1 MALRS
6 ITRTLWSLFKA
17 LVLVSLLVVI
27 AITAF
32 VNLAPTFGANP
43 SGESLVKVQ
52 ASPNFINGNFV
63 NLVDTPLNTRSSGEP
78 FSLTTFIFPP
88 EGKNPTRPLPSQRF
102 NPAEFNNGEFVWFG
116 HSTILFKTSALTII
130 TDPVFNRGSPVPLI
144 AEPFDYEHKPTLSDL
159 PLIDVVLISHDHY
172 DHLDHIAIGE
182 LAATTKQFLVPLG
195 LQSHLLKWGV
205 PKDKITE
212 FDWYDSIRISNVKF
226 TLTPTRH
233 FSGRGLTNRFS
244 TLWGSWVVTS
254 TNLKLYFSGDSGY
267 FDEFKRI
274 GDRFGPFDIA
284 FIENGAYNDD
294 WQNVH
299 MKPED
304 SAQAAV
310 DLKAKLF
317 FPIHWGKF
325 DLSAHR
331 WEEPIERATAA
342 ATKLKMPIAT
352 PKVGEVFSLDSA
364 PSLPWWD

>member
-1 MALRS
+1 MALRY
-6 ITRTLWSLFKA
+6 IKRLLWWLVKTLAFLSLVTTA
-17 LVLVSLLVVI
+17 AI
-27 AITAF
+27 AAF

-43 SGESLVKVQ
+43 SGESLDRVL
-52 ASPNFINGNFV
+52 ASPNSIDGIFV
-63 NLVDTPLNTRSSGEP
+63 NKIDTPLNTRSSGKP
-78 FSLTTFIFPP
+78 FSLTAFIFPP
-88 EGKNPTRPLPSQRF
+88 EGKNPTSPLPSQRF
-102 NPAEFNNGEFVWFG
+102 NSADFKEGEFVWFG
-116 HSTILFKTSALTII
+116 HSTILFKTNELNII
-130 TDPVFNRGSPVPLI
+130 ADPVFNRGSPVPLI
-144 AEPFDYEHKPTLSDL
+144 AEPFEFQHNPSITDL

-172 DHLDHIAIGE
+172 DHLDHKAIGD

-205 PKDKITE
+205 PAGNITE
-212 FDWYDSIRISNVKF
+212 LDWYDSIQVGSVEF

-233 FSGRGLTNRFS
+233 FSGRGITNRFS

-254 TNLKLYFSGDSGY
+254 PNLNVYFSGDSGY
-267 FDEFKRI
+267 FDEFKII

-310 DLKAKLF
+310 DLKAELF

-325 DLSAHR
+325 DLSAHH
-331 WEEPIERATAA
+331 WNEPIKRATAA

-352 PKVGEVFSLDSA
+352 PKVGEVFTPDSA
-364 PSLPWWD
+364 PSTQWWD